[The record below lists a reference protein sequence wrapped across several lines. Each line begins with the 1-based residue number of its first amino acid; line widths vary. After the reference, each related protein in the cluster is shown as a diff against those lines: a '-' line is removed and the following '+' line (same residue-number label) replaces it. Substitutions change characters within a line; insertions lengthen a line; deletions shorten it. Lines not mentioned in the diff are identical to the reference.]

1 LKRLYELLKK
11 SVYESLKFLG
21 VFKYLPRAEGLSNQD
36 RRLIFVNYVLKHRG
50 LLLVFICSLVALY
63 LSFLFG
69 FDKKVTAVV
78 IIGVGLLTQL
88 FTEMLAL
95 IALVPLVGPIFVK
108 IISIPIIILINGIG
122 YIVTFFAF
130 RKGYKMEVA
139 KSKMITTTL
148 LIGILIGYVVG
159 KLL

>member
-1 LKRLYELLKK
+1 MKKIIELLRI

-21 VFKYLPRAEGLSNQD
+21 VFKYLPGEGEEKETD
-36 RRLIFVNYVLKHRG
+36 KRKIVLGYIVKHRG
-50 LLLVFICSLVALY
+50 LLLIFVLSLVALY
-63 LSFLFG
+63 LSFLLG
-69 FDKKVTAVV
+69 LDKKVTAVV
-78 IIGVGLLTQL
+78 IIAVGLLSQL

-95 IALVPLVGPIFVK
+95 VALVPLVGPIFVK

-159 KLL
+159 KVL